1 MMSENMITV
10 NRGLQLGSDSV
21 IMKFFFTLL
30 LALVVV
36 SCTQSSERLV
46 PRHERVDISTVAFY
60 DSVWICTSSG
70 AKRFHASD
78 TCGGVLSCGED
89 IVPTTRH
96 EAEKG
101 GRTYCH
107 KCYTKNH

>member
-1 MMSENMITV
+1 
-10 NRGLQLGSDSV
+10 
-21 IMKFFFTLL
+21 MKLL
-30 LALVVV
+30 LISFIGFLFI
-36 SCTQSSERLV
+36 SCSGDRNKIEKI
-46 PRHERVDISTVAFY
+46 DISSVQMQ

-78 TCGGVLSCGED
+78 TCGGVLSCGEE